1 MNKINPLILIS
12 TLIFILLVTIFS
24 ISHLENK
31 IKDAANAIFTLDNDA
46 KRIVSLRKT
55 WDKTNL
61 EERLRSTFID
71 GTLNDKGKTF
81 EIKATS
87 ITYEQA
93 NDMTKRVLVEA
104 FEIEKIGIISESK
117 ERVSFS
123 LEVAK

>member
-12 TLIFILLVTIFS
+12 VLILILVVTIFS
-24 ISHLENK
+24 ISHLEK
-31 IKDAANAIFTLDNDA
+31 QIKDTADAIFTLDNDA
-46 KRIVSLRKT
+46 KRIASLRKI

-61 EERLRSTFID
+61 EERLRSTFSD
-71 GTLNDKGKTF
+71 GTLSDKGKTF

-93 NDMTKRVLVEA
+93 NDMTTRALVEA
-104 FEIEKIGIISESK
+104 FEIEKIGLISESK
-117 ERVSFS
+117 ERVSFI